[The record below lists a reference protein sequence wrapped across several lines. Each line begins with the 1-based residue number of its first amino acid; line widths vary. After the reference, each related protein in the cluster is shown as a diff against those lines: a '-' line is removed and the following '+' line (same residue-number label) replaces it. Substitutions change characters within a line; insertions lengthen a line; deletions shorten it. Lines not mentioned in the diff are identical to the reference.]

1 MQPNSTSR
9 TESRRRRERRAGHVS
24 RFRQSGRP
32 AAEEGTGG
40 VRLPAV
46 PREDEAAADT
56 RRREGSSVRE
66 KKIEPVCCVIGG
78 SGG

>member
-9 TESRRRRERRAGHVS
+9 TESRRRRERRAGHVR

-46 PREDEAAADT
+46 PLEDEAAAART
-56 RRREGSSVRE
+56 RGVARGLLFGR
-66 KKIEPVCCVIGG
+66 KKLNRYVV
-78 SGG
+78 

>member
-9 TESRRRRERRAGHVS
+9 TESRRRRERRVGHVR

-32 AAEEGTGG
+32 AAEEGTSG
-40 VRLPAV
+40 VRLPVV

-56 RRREGSSVRE
+56 MRREGASVWE
-66 KKIEPVCCVIGG
+66 KKLNRYVV
-78 SGG
+78 